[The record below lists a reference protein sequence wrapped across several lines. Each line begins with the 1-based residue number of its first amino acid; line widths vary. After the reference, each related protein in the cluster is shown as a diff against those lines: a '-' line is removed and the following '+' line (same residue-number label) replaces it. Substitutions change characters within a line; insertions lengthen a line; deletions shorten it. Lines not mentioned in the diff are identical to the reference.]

1 MRASQNLRASDQ
13 SLRMR
18 RDLSAQSRNQQNSNK
33 AQNDSVSKR
42 SKIPSQMMQDYETK
56 PLKRQSSLN
65 LKVKSRNSDW
75 RLHKSKANAINDAQ
89 GAQQFDTDNPF
100 KRKKHFSIYH
110 VSNQVLDPSFLL

>member
-1 MRASQNLRASDQ
+1 
-13 SLRMR
+13 MR

-89 GAQQFDTDNPF
+89 GAQ
-100 KRKKHFSIYH
+100 
-110 VSNQVLDPSFLL
+110 